1 MLFYSQIY
9 RGIFRRVY
17 LAYNKM
23 TREEVAIK
31 FIKVTHDVKT
41 DTIDK
46 IYREEDALRVLNH
59 PYII

>member
-1 MLFYSQIY
+1 M
-9 RGIFRRVY
+9 Y

-31 FIKVTHDVKT
+31 FIKVTHDVKA

-46 IYREEDALRVLNH
+46 IYREADALRVLNH
-59 PYII
+59 PNIIKLKLTFPL